1 MVNAKLLNDNHRTSF
16 VSTIQHLFQMP
27 SEKFKLAILVSGHGS
42 NLQAIIDSI
51 EENNLTAEISLIL
64 SNVPD
69 AYALQ
74 RGKKHGLESVFL
86 DPKYFSSRDD
96 YEKRMIELL
105 KTKSIDLVCLA
116 GFMRIL
122 GKKFIKAFSRKIIN
136 IHPSLLPAFPGLN
149 VQKKALE
156 HGVKFSGCTVHFVN
170 EEVDG
175 GAIILQAVVPILDA
189 DDAQS
194 LSDRI
199 LEQEHIIYPEAIR
212 LIIEDN
218 LVFSGRRV
226 AQKTREN

>member
-1 MVNAKLLNDNHRTSF
+1 ML
-16 VSTIQHLFQMP
+16 
-27 SEKFKLAILVSGHGS
+27 SEKFKLAVLVSGRGS

-51 EENNLTAEISLIL
+51 EKNNLAAEISLIL

-74 RGKKHGLESVFL
+74 RGKKHGLESIFL
-86 DPKYFSSRDD
+86 DPKSFSSRDD
-96 YEKRMIELL
+96 YEKQMIELL
-105 KTKSIDLVCLA
+105 QTKSIDLVCLA

-122 GKKFIKAFSRKIIN
+122 GKKFIEAFSGKIIN

-149 VQKKALE
+149 VQEKALQ
-156 HGVKFSGCTVHFVN
+156 HGVRFSGCTVHFVN

-175 GAIILQAVVPILDA
+175 GAIISQAVVPILDT
-189 DDAQS
+189 DDTQS

-212 LIIEDN
+212 LIIEDR
-218 LVFSGRRV
+218 LELSGRRV
-226 AQKTREN
+226 VRKT

>member
-1 MVNAKLLNDNHRTSF
+1 
-16 VSTIQHLFQMP
+16 MP
-27 SEKFKLAILVSGHGS
+27 SEKFKLAVLVSGRGS

-51 EENNLTAEISLIL
+51 EKNNLAAEISLIL

-74 RGKKHGLESVFL
+74 RGKKHGLESIFL
-86 DPKYFSSRDD
+86 DPKSFSSRDD
-96 YEKRMIELL
+96 YEKQMIELL
-105 KTKSIDLVCLA
+105 QTKSIDLVCLA

-122 GKKFIKAFSRKIIN
+122 GKKFIEAFSGKIIN

-149 VQKKALE
+149 VQEKALQQ
-156 HGVKFSGCTVHFVN
+156 GVRFSGCTVHFVN

-175 GAIILQAVVPILDA
+175 GAIISQAVVPILDA
-189 DDAQS
+189 DDTQS

-212 LIIEDN
+212 LVIEDR
-218 LVFSGRRV
+218 LEFSGRRV
-226 AQKTREN
+226 VRKTRGN

>member
-1 MVNAKLLNDNHRTSF
+1 
-16 VSTIQHLFQMP
+16 MP
-27 SEKFKLAILVSGHGS
+27 SEKFKLAVLVSGRGS

-51 EENNLTAEISLIL
+51 EKNNLAAEISLIL

-74 RGKKHGLESVFL
+74 RGKKHRLESIFL
-86 DPKYFSSRDD
+86 DPKSFSSRDD
-96 YEKRMIELL
+96 YEKQMIELL
-105 KTKSIDLVCLA
+105 QTKSIDLVCLA

-122 GKKFIKAFSRKIIN
+122 GKKFIDAFSGKIIN

-149 VQKKALE
+149 VQEKALQ
-156 HGVKFSGCTVHFVN
+156 HGVRFSGCTVHFVN

-175 GAIILQAVVPILDA
+175 GAIISQAVVPILDA
-189 DDAQS
+189 DDTQS

-212 LIIEDN
+212 LIIEDR
-218 LVFSGRRV
+218 LEFSGRRV
-226 AQKTREN
+226 VRKTRGN

>member
-1 MVNAKLLNDNHRTSF
+1 
-16 VSTIQHLFQMP
+16 MP
-27 SEKFKLAILVSGHGS
+27 SEKFKLAVLVSGRGS

-51 EENNLTAEISLIL
+51 EKNNLAAEISLIL

-74 RGKKHGLESVFL
+74 RGKKHRLKSIFL
-86 DPKYFSSRDD
+86 DPKSFSSRDD
-96 YEKRMIELL
+96 YEKQMIELL
-105 KTKSIDLVCLA
+105 QTKSIDLVCLA

-122 GKKFIKAFSRKIIN
+122 GKKFIEAFSGKIIN

-149 VQKKALE
+149 VQEKALQ
-156 HGVKFSGCTVHFVN
+156 HGVRFSGCTVHFVN

-175 GAIILQAVVPILDA
+175 GAIISQAVVPILDA
-189 DDAQS
+189 DDTQS

-212 LIIEDN
+212 LVIEDR
-218 LVFSGRRV
+218 LEFSGRRV
-226 AQKTREN
+226 VRKTREN

>member
-1 MVNAKLLNDNHRTSF
+1 
-16 VSTIQHLFQMP
+16 MP
-27 SEKFKLAILVSGHGS
+27 SEKFKLAVLVSGRGS

-51 EENNLTAEISLIL
+51 EKNNLAAEISLIL

-74 RGKKHGLESVFL
+74 RGKKHGLESIFL
-86 DPKYFSSRDD
+86 DPKSFSSRDD
-96 YEKRMIELL
+96 YEKQMIELL
-105 KTKSIDLVCLA
+105 QTKSIDLVCLA

-122 GKKFIKAFSRKIIN
+122 GKNFIKAFSRKIIN

-149 VQKKALE
+149 VQEKALQ
-156 HGVKFSGCTVHFVN
+156 HGVRFSGCTVHFVN

-175 GAIILQAVVPILDA
+175 GAIISQAVVPILDA
-189 DDAQS
+189 DDTQS

-212 LIIEDN
+212 LIIEDR
-218 LVFSGRRV
+218 LEFSGRRV
-226 AQKTREN
+226 VRKTRGN

>member
-1 MVNAKLLNDNHRTSF
+1 
-16 VSTIQHLFQMP
+16 MP
-27 SEKFKLAILVSGHGS
+27 SEKFKLAVLVSGRGS

-51 EENNLTAEISLIL
+51 EKNNLAAEISLVL

-69 AYALQ
+69 AYGLQ

-86 DPKYFSSRDD
+86 NPKNFSSRND
-96 YEKRMIELL
+96 YEKKMIELL
-105 KTKSIDLVCLA
+105 QTKSVDLVCLA

-122 GKKFIKAFSRKIIN
+122 GKKFIEAFSGKIIN

-149 VQKKALE
+149 VQEKALE
-156 HGVKFSGCTVHFVN
+156 HGAKFSGCTVHFVN

-175 GAIILQAVVPILDA
+175 GAIILQAIVPILDE
-189 DDAQS
+189 DDVKS

-212 LIIEDN
+212 LIIENN
-218 LVFSGRRV
+218 LEFSGRRV
-226 AQKTREN
+226 TRKTRGN

>member
-1 MVNAKLLNDNHRTSF
+1 
-16 VSTIQHLFQMP
+16 MP
-27 SEKFKLAILVSGHGS
+27 SEKFKLAVLVSGRGS

-51 EENNLTAEISLIL
+51 EKNNLAAEISLIL
-64 SNVPD
+64 SNEPD

-74 RGKKHGLESVFL
+74 RGNKHGLESVFL
-86 DPKYFSSRDD
+86 NPKNFSSRDD
-96 YEKRMIELL
+96 YEKQMIELL
-105 KTKSIDLVCLA
+105 QTKSIDLVCLA

-122 GKKFIKAFSRKIIN
+122 GKKFIEAFSGKIIN

-149 VQKKALE
+149 VQEKALE
-156 HGVKFSGCTVHFVN
+156 YGAKFSGCTVHFVN
-170 EEVDG
+170 EKVDD
-175 GAIILQAVVPILDA
+175 GAIILQAIVPILDE

-218 LVFSGRRV
+218 LKFSGRRV
-226 AQKTREN
+226 IQKTRGN

>member
-1 MVNAKLLNDNHRTSF
+1 
-16 VSTIQHLFQMP
+16 MP
-27 SEKFKLAILVSGHGS
+27 SEKFKLAVLVSGRGS

-51 EENNLTAEISLIL
+51 EKNNLAAEISLIL

-74 RGKKHGLESVFL
+74 RGKKHRLESIFL
-86 DPKYFSSRDD
+86 DPKSFSSRDD
-96 YEKRMIELL
+96 YEKQMIELL
-105 KTKSIDLVCLA
+105 QTKSIDLVCLA

-122 GKKFIKAFSRKIIN
+122 GKKFIEAFSGKIIN

-149 VQKKALE
+149 VQEKALQ
-156 HGVKFSGCTVHFVN
+156 HGVRFSGCTVHFVN

-175 GAIILQAVVPILDA
+175 GAIISQAVVPILDA
-189 DDAQS
+189 DDTQS

-212 LIIEDN
+212 LIIEDR
-218 LVFSGRRV
+218 LELSGRRV
-226 AQKTREN
+226 VRKIREN